1 MSRRLSIPLRNRC
14 LLLCRFLSIVLLN
27 LCFLSLVH
35 ANALWFSDATGLQRI
50 DTDTNAVALN
60 VPQQGVVALTLNQKD
75 NSLWALLPDQLIK
88 YDAQGA
94 TLLHIG
100 LKALANNF
108 NAAGSLALDPSDDS
122 VWIAGGNNIF
132 HLDANGQILA
142 GFNSPAIVQDIAL
155 AQDQTLWVL
164 GRNQLLHYSPQSGLL
179 GSANLSGSMQ
189 QANFMAIDNTNNVI
203 WLGGAKQLFQIPLG
217 LPLQTTLSLATS
229 EVIRAL
235 ALVPDSGN
243 LWVAGQSS
251 LFSYTKNGV
260 QAGQT
265 SFAAQK
271 LGNPQTLV
279 FDAPSQSLWLGHE
292 KGISRFSAAG
302 QYLTTLPAAVKT
314 TAISTS
320 PSGIVPIV
328 TLVAPANNAL
338 TNRPFTPIV
347 LHYDA
352 TCFGQPC
359 NYPPSVFA
367 GYTPTVTLNGQSIG
381 SAFQFDPNTGSAVY
395 TPATRYAEGL
405 NTIVA
410 YVSDSAGRRSKPI
423 MSQFTVDTI
432 APRLVSVAPADGSV
446 FLSPNITLQGSL
458 DDPTGSVLLFNVNGT
473 PFTGTNPAGQ
483 NFSYAL
489 TLRPGNNTFR
499 LTASDLAGNTNP
511 SVLNYFYSTLSLA
524 VNSPANGA
532 TVDDN
537 LLTVTGTFSGD
548 PNPVITVNGVVATV
562 SGNNFTATVTLRPG
576 SNVVT
581 VIGQSPK
588 GAQATQT
595 LTVISSAPG
604 ISIAS
609 PANGTSIA
617 ADSVLVTGQVQ
628 APANS
633 GVTVNGVIAL
643 VDLNNNFFA
652 NNVPL
657 LPGSNT
663 VAATVTTPSG
673 KSSSASV
680 TVTSTGRA
688 PVTITASSIQGLVP
702 LTVAFSVQKSTANA
716 IASYQFNPGGPGNSA
731 TNTDPNALFAF
742 TYTQPGTYQAS
753 VTVTD
758 SAGNVYAQ
766 AFAIQVQDPV
776 QIDQMFRAIWS
787 GMNDALL
794 AGDKEKALSYLSIPT
809 RSRYAPVFD
818 TLLPYFP
825 QIIASYS
832 PLQRMGVS
840 TGIAEYAINRT
851 LDGVNRLFLVYFQQD
866 TDGIWHIDTM

>member
-1 MSRRLSIPLRNRC
+1 M
-14 LLLCRFLSIVLLN
+14 
-27 LCFLSLVH
+27 
-35 ANALWFSDATGLQRI
+35 
-50 DTDTNAVALN
+50 
-60 VPQQGVVALTLNQKD
+60 
-75 NSLWALLPDQLIK
+75 
-88 YDAQGA
+88 
-94 TLLHIG
+94 
-100 LKALANNF
+100 
-108 NAAGSLALDPSDDS
+108 
-122 VWIAGGNNIF
+122 
-132 HLDANGQILA
+132 
-142 GFNSPAIVQDIAL
+142 
-155 AQDQTLWVL
+155 
-164 GRNQLLHYSPQSGLL
+164 
-179 GSANLSGSMQ
+179 
-189 QANFMAIDNTNNVI
+189 
-203 WLGGAKQLFQIPLG
+203 
-217 LPLQTTLSLATS
+217 
-229 EVIRAL
+229 
-235 ALVPDSGN
+235 
-243 LWVAGQSS
+243 
-251 LFSYTKNGV
+251 
-260 QAGQT
+260 
-265 SFAAQK
+265 
-271 LGNPQTLV
+271 
-279 FDAPSQSLWLGHE
+279 
-292 KGISRFSAAG
+292 
-302 QYLTTLPAAVKT
+302 
-314 TAISTS
+314 
-320 PSGIVPIV
+320 
-328 TLVAPANNAL
+328 
-338 TNRPFTPIV
+338 
-347 LHYDA
+347 
-352 TCFGQPC
+352 
-359 NYPPSVFA
+359 
-367 GYTPTVTLNGQSIG
+367 
-381 SAFQFDPNTGSAVY
+381 
-395 TPATRYAEGL
+395 
-405 NTIVA
+405 
-410 YVSDSAGRRSKPI
+410 
-423 MSQFTVDTI
+423 
-432 APRLVSVAPADGSV
+432 
-446 FLSPNITLQGSL
+446 
-458 DDPTGSVLLFNVNGT
+458 
-473 PFTGTNPAGQ
+473 
-483 NFSYAL
+483 
-489 TLRPGNNTFR
+489 
-499 LTASDLAGNTNP
+499 
-511 SVLNYFYSTLSLA
+511 
-524 VNSPANGA
+524 
-532 TVDDN
+532 
-537 LLTVTGTFSGD
+537 
-548 PNPVITVNGVVATV
+548 VATV
-562 SGNNFTATVTLRPG
+562 SGNTFTATVTLRPG

-609 PANGTSIA
+609 PAIGTSIA

-680 TVTSTGRA
+680 TVTSTGPA

-818 TLLPYFP
+818 SLLPYFP